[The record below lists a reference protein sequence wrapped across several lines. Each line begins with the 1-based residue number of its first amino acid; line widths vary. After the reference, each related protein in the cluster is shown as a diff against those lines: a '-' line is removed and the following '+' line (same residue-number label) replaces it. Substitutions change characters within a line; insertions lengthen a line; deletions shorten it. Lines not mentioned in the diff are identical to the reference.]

1 MGDPLSIQPEDDS
14 GSATQDRFSWQHHCI
29 AVDCVGL
36 IVGDQTRRVICEI
49 HEDYV
54 VEHRDGRCELVSCKH
69 REASR
74 GPWKLVDLCVN
85 GGVGHLFGRWSVF
98 PESVLRLM
106 TNGGLAVGKAEAAAV
121 AFACSKAADGAQFHD
136 GADVAMCRDAL
147 AGALIVAR
155 NRKAFDGIPIVAGA
169 STGRAVAP
177 PRIPAD
183 FLARVEMF
191 MRALRI
197 CSDLP
202 DRRFVGPVHTYQ
214 VMGPCM
220 EKLGLNPAY
229 APTSYAQLMEL
240 VHRKNTASPWTE
252 AYGERVWSLQGAT
265 ASGQYSAVVTARTI
279 AADDVLRVIQTSLP
293 RSGGTGVT
301 DLVPAAVDPSGI
313 SSPTDLARGLN
324 ALREM
329 RGMSLRDLEDRERAV
344 QAARNSAPRL
354 TRANLNVALNQHR
367 LPSEQFVRAYLV
379 CCDVPAGDQVLW
391 LGAWR
396 RARASLADAVVVREA
411 SPLALGVQVAGNGHD
426 GADTLVPYVP
436 RDKDAV
442 VRAALKTAGCFL
454 VLVGPSS
461 VGKTRTLYEAVR
473 RVVPDWTVVRP
484 DDVEDVFRLAA
495 EQPDRT
501 VVWLD
506 ELQRYLGGQRQL
518 SSGVIS
524 RLVTAGIMVVATI
537 WTSEYNALLTPTA
550 GSDDQ
555 FRGAREVLL
564 LAEVA
569 EIDQALTPGE
579 RERATELAAGDARL
593 AEALRATDYTFV
605 QMLVGGPALVRWWT
619 DLSDPYARAMVEA
632 VVDARRVGVQL
643 PLGAAILTEAM
654 HDYLHPLDRM
664 IDPTTWL
671 DRALA
676 DATVPLAGAVAPV
689 RRADEPSAGSAVVVI
704 VADFLLQHIV
714 QVRRVICPPHS
725 LWNSLVSHLLDSA
738 DIRRVAA
745 SARNR
750 MRYRYSEPLLRQLIA
765 GGEGPAA
772 TELADIFLSHDRV
785 DDAIALLQDQH
796 ARHPHD
802 DTVRRHLANLGIL
815 RRRIT
820 ELRQAGDAT
829 GRETLADILADRGR
843 TESLRI
849 AADAGDPAAQD
860 ELAQLLADRGQTHE
874 LDARARGGDTF
885 AADRRAALHARSEE
899 LDALRSLADGGDEAG
914 SFQLARLLARHGL
927 MDELAQRA
935 ATGDRFALDRLT
947 AVAGSASLPIP
958 ADDSIVDQPTKIAHL
973 RTQVG
978 AEGGSLAADQ
988 LTRLLLE
995 LRRARGLWEEMEAG
1009 TPFAAERLI
1018 SVLMAQDTSSVHLLG
1033 RLRTYGLNADGSVA
1047 GPEDRA

>member
-1 MGDPLSIQPEDDS
+1 MGDPLSTQPEDDS
-14 GSATQDRFSWQHHCI
+14 GAVTQDRFSWQHHCI

-36 IVGDQTRRVICEI
+36 IVGNQARRVICEI

-54 VEHRDGRCELVSCKH
+54 VEHRGGLCELVSCKH

-74 GPWKLVDLCVN
+74 GPWKLVDLCVD
-85 GGVGHLFGRWSVF
+85 GGVGHLFGRWSAF
-98 PESVLRLM
+98 PETLLRLM
-106 TNGGLAVGKAEAAAV
+106 TNGGLAAGKADAAAV
-121 AFACSKAADGAQFHD
+121 AVACSKAADGVQFHD

-155 NRKAFDGIPIVAGA
+155 NRKAFAGIPIVAGVSA
-169 STGRAVAP
+169 GRAVAQ
-177 PRIPAD
+177 PRIPAE

-202 DRRFVGPVHTYQ
+202 DRRFAGPVHAYQ
-214 VMGPCM
+214 VMRPCL
-220 EKLGLNPAY
+220 EKLGFNPAH

-240 VHRKNTASPWTE
+240 IHRKNTASPWTE
-252 AYGERVWSLQGAT
+252 AYGERVWSRHGAT
-265 ASGQYSAVVTARTI
+265 ASGQYSAVVAARTI
-279 AADDVLRVIQTSLP
+279 VADDVLRVIQTSLP

-301 DLVPAAVDPSGI
+301 DTGPVAVDPSDV
-313 SSPTDLARGLN
+313 SSPTDLARRLN
-324 ALREM
+324 ALRETL
-329 RGMSLRDLEDRERAV
+329 GLSLRDLEDRDRAV
-344 QAARNSAPRL
+344 QAAGNSAPML
-354 TRANLNVALNQHR
+354 TRANLNIALNEHR
-367 LPSEQFVRAYLV
+367 LPSEGFVRAYLD
-379 CCDVPAGDQVLW
+379 CCEVSAADQAVW

-396 RARASLADAVVVREA
+396 RARTRLADAVVVREA
-411 SPLALGVQVAGNGHD
+411 SPLALGVQVAGNGD
-426 GADTLVPYVP
+426 AGADTLVPYVP
-436 RDKDAV
+436 RDRDEV
-442 VRAALKTAGCFL
+442 VRAALKTTGCFL
-454 VLVGPSS
+454 VLVGSSS

-473 RVVPDWTVVRP
+473 RVAPDWTVVRP
-484 DDVEDVFRLAA
+484 DDVEDIFRLAA
-495 EQPDRT
+495 ERPDRT

-506 ELQRYLGGQRQL
+506 ELQRYLGGQRHL

-524 RLVTAGIMVVATI
+524 RLVTAGIMVLATI
-537 WTSEYNALLTPTA
+537 WTSEYNALLTPA
-550 GSDDQ
+550 IGGDDQ
-555 FRGAREVLL
+555 LRGAQEVLL
-564 LAEVA
+564 LAEVVQ
-569 EIDQALTPGE
+569 IDQALTPDE
-579 RERATELAAGDARL
+579 RERAVELAAGDARL
-593 AEALRATDYTFV
+593 ARALRATDYTFV

-619 DLSDPYARAMVEA
+619 DLSDPYARAMIEA
-632 VVDARRVGVQL
+632 AVDARRVGVQL
-643 PLGAAILTEAM
+643 PLGATILTEAM

-664 IDPTTWL
+664 SDPTTWL

-676 DATVPLAGAVAPV
+676 EATAPLAGAVAPV
-689 RRADEPSAGSAVVVI
+689 RRVGEPSAGPADGVV

-772 TELADIFLSHDRV
+772 IELADIFFSHDRV
-785 DDAIALLQDQH
+785 DDAIVLLQDH
-796 ARHPHD
+796 DARHPHD
-802 DTVRRHLANLGIL
+802 ETVRRHLAHLGVL

-829 GRETLADILADRGR
+829 GREMLADILADRGR
-843 TESLRI
+843 TEALRL
-849 AADAGDPAAQD
+849 AANAGDPAAQD

-874 LDARARGGDTF
+874 LDARARSGDTF
-885 AADRRAALHARSEE
+885 AADRRAALLARAEE
-899 LDALRSLADGGDEAG
+899 LDALRALADGGDEAG
-914 SFQLARLLARHGL
+914 SFQLARLLARHRL

-935 ATGDRFALDRLT
+935 EKGDRFALNRLT
-947 AVAGSASLPIP
+947 AVAGSVSLPVP
-958 ADDSIVDQPTKIAHL
+958 ADDLTVDQPTKIAHL
-973 RTQVG
+973 RTQVAAG
-978 AEGGSLAADQ
+978 SGSLTSER

-995 LRRARGLWEEMEAG
+995 LRLAPGLWEEMEAG

-1018 SVLMAQDTSSVHLLG
+1018 SVLMAQGTSSVHLLR
-1033 RLRTYGLNADGSVA
+1033 RLRTYGLNSDGSIA